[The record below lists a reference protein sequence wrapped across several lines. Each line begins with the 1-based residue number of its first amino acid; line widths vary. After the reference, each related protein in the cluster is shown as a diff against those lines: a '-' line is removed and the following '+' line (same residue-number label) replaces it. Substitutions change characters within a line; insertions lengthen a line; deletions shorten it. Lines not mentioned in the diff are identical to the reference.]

1 MIRIRYFHNL
11 FEIDHSCA
19 SVLGHSLSDMKKEP
33 SPKQA
38 LVVRCPTCGA
48 APEEKCELST
58 GQPRTNPHR
67 DRRLIAK
74 EYAESAQ
81 NLAA

>member
-1 MIRIRYFHNL
+1 MIRYFHDL

-19 SVLGHSLSDMKKEP
+19 SVLGHYLSEMKKEL
-33 SPKQA
+33 SPKQV
-38 LVVRCPTCGA
+38 LSVHCPTCGA
-48 APEEKCELST
+48 APGEKCELST
-58 GQPRTNPHR
+58 GQPRTKSHR

-74 EYAESAQ
+74 EYVESAQ